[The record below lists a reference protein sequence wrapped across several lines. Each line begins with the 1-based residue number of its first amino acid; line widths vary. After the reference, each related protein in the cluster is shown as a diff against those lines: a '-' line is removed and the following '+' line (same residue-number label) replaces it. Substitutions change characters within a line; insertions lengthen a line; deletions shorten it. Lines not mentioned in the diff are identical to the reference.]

1 MELAYTDAAGRTVP
15 APVTEL
21 GAGDISAMTLAPDL
35 YKWGTGLNID
45 NRGVTL
51 QGGAND
57 VWIFQIAQDL
67 TVANTAIVT
76 LSGGA
81 QAKNVFWQV
90 AGKATLGTTSAFK
103 GTILSKTQV
112 VLQTNAAMI
121 GRALAQT
128 QVTLDHTTVTTP

>member
-1 MELAYTDAAGRTVP
+1 
-15 APVTEL
+15 
-21 GAGDISAMTLAPDL
+21 
-35 YKWGTGLNID
+35 
-45 NRGVTL
+45 
-51 QGGAND
+51 
-57 VWIFQIAQDL
+57 
-67 TVANTAIVT
+67 

-112 VLQTNAAMI
+112 VLQTNSAMV